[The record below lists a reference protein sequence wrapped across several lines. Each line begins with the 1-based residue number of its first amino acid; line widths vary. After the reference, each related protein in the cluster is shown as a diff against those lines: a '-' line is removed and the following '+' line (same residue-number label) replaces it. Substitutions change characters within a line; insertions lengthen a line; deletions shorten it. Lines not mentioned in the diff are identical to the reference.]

1 MLCSLIIKPRRSAQ
15 PGEGEVAE
23 GIMREQPELVHTG
36 ALPTAREMLRRGAE
50 LLCEVGVESARVD
63 AELLLCHV
71 LGWSREK
78 LWLHQ
83 RESLKATQRELFGQA
98 LQRRAQR
105 EPVAYITGV
114 REFWSL
120 DFLVSPA
127 VLVPRPE
134 TELLVE
140 IALRLVKS
148 VGVGDSKLRVLD
160 LGTGSGAIAISL
172 ARESENVEVWATDL
186 APEALKVAE
195 ANAVRHGMT
204 ERIRFREG
212 DLFEPLKE
220 FENSFDMI
228 ISNPPYVKRREMKD
242 LPPDVRDWEPMSAL
256 DGGPDGLAFYR
267 RIVEQGHI
275 FLRDGGSMLL
285 EIAADMANEVSELF
299 EKVGRYS
306 PVDIYQDYAG
316 KNRVA
321 AARKRS

>member
-1 MLCSLIIKPRRSAQ
+1 
-15 PGEGEVAE
+15 
-23 GIMREQPELVHTG
+23 MREQPEIVHTS
-36 ALPTAREMLRRGAE
+36 ALPAVRDVLRRGTE
-50 LLCEVGVESARVD
+50 FLCGVGVESARVD

-71 LGWSREK
+71 LGWSKEK
-78 LWLHQ
+78 LWLNQ
-83 RESLKATQRELFGQA
+83 KGSLKATQRELFDQA
-98 LQRRAQR
+98 LRRRAQR
-105 EPVAYITGV
+105 EPLAYITGV

-120 DFLVSPA
+120 DLLVSPA

-148 VGVGDSKLRVLD
+148 IRVADSKLRILD
-160 LGTGSGAIAISL
+160 LGTGSGAIAVSL

-195 ANAVRHGMT
+195 ANAVRHGVR
-204 ERIRFREG
+204 ERVRFREG

-220 FENSFDMI
+220 FENSFAMI
-228 ISNPPYVKRREMKD
+228 VSNPPYVRRSEMKD

-256 DGGPDGLAFYR
+256 DGGPDGLAFYQ
-267 RIVEQGHI
+267 RIIEQGHV

-299 EKVGRYS
+299 EKIGRYS
-306 PVDIYQDYAG
+306 PVDIHRDYAG

-321 AARKRS
+321 AAHKRS